1 VLNPRDADAKSVR
14 SALPSQRI
22 SEMTARLGLL
32 ALGACGLLA
41 ACANAPE
48 YRWIKAGVDAK
59 GYEADRVA
67 CLQTVDRDFNPLYDY
82 GPPGSPASQEAI
94 FRQDAAEQ
102 MFRECMRGK
111 GYRLVKIE
119 PPRTQ

>member
-1 VLNPRDADAKSVR
+1 MT
-14 SALPSQRI
+14 RI
-22 SEMTARLGLL
+22 GWIPALGLGV
-32 ALGACGLLA
+32 AVAACG
-41 ACANAPE
+41 APVE

-67 CLQTVDRDFNPLYDY
+67 CLQTVDREFNPYYDY
-82 GPPGSPASQEAI
+82 GPPGSPPAQEEI

-111 GYRLVKIE
+111 GYRLVTVE
-119 PPRTQ
+119 PRPRP

>member
-1 VLNPRDADAKSVR
+1 
-14 SALPSQRI
+14 
-22 SEMTARLGLL
+22 MTMKTGLL
-32 ALGACGLLA
+32 ALGACALLA
-41 ACANAPE
+41 ACASPPE

-67 CLQTVDRDFNPLYDY
+67 CLQTVDRDFNPYYDY
-82 GPPGSPASQEAI
+82 GPPGSSAAQETL

-102 MFRECMRGK
+102 MYRECMRGK

-119 PPRTQ
+119 PPKAQ

>member
-1 VLNPRDADAKSVR
+1 MA
-14 SALPSQRI
+14 
-22 SEMTARLGLL
+22 ARFGLFT
-32 ALGACGLLA
+32 LGACGLVA
-41 ACANAPE
+41 ACAAAPE
-48 YRWIKAGVDAK
+48 YRWIRAGVDAK

-67 CLQTVDRDFNPLYDY
+67 CLKTVDRDFNPLYDY

-119 PPRTQ
+119 PPTAQ